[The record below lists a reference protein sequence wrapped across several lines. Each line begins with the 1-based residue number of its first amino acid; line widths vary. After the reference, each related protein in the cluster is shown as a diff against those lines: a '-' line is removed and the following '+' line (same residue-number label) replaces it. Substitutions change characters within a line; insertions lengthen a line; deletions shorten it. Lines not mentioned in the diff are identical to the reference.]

1 MAGRTGASGI
11 GGSILTAAPALGTS
25 ALPDGSIVGGP
36 CRPGTGKTAMED
48 MLRWVGMSAAVIA
61 AVMVSARLGQRL
73 TGIGFVVFLVSSTSW
88 VAVGLMAGERALTIQ
103 NGVLTIV
110 NLVGIWRWL
119 LRPAATGA

>member
-1 MAGRTGASGI
+1 
-11 GGSILTAAPALGTS
+11 
-25 ALPDGSIVGGP
+25 
-36 CRPGTGKTAMED
+36 MED
-48 MLRWVGMSAAVIA
+48 MLRWVGMGAAVIA

-88 VAVGLMAGERALTIQ
+88 VAVGLMAGEPALTIQ